1 MTRGSV
7 LWAPQVLM
15 AGSLG
20 SLRGE
25 VPGALLDVLG
35 FWPRWLDCMSVGR
48 HVGAGEIQVLVQCL
62 VQLFCSAKASLKT
75 KRNCALTLFLFEFV

>member
-1 MTRGSV
+1 MKVSEGTVTRGSV

-48 HVGAGEIQVLVQCL
+48 HVGAGEIQVLVR
-62 VQLFCSAKASLKT
+62 VWSSSSVVP
-75 KRNCALTLFLFEFV
+75 RPV